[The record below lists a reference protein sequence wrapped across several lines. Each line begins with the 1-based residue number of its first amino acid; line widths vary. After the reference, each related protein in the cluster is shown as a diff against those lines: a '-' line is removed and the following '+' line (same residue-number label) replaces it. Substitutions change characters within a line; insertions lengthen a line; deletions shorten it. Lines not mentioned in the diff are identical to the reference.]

1 VRTPVDLPAC
11 AVKMRRKTV
20 KPEPDEVQQE
30 LHKVF
35 AKRKRKQLVLVPE
48 EDRPSRPGDSISYS
62 AQVAKLEFRGGKL
75 TPQLEKLM
83 TKDNAHT
90 ETLLAEVKAELKDE
104 RVRKQTKKKRK
115 GKTKQLAQGKQRKRA
130 KRKRKGGWEG
140 GTEQLSVD
148 KDGDEDGDGDEDEDE
163 DEAAVDVDSDDEADA
178 LGDIN
183 FIFKADMKAALA
195 FSLQEPPRSRAQ
207 RAGSRRR

>member
-1 VRTPVDLPAC
+1 
-11 AVKMRRKTV
+11 M
-20 KPEPDEVQQE
+20 
-30 LHKVF
+30 F

-130 KRKRKGGWEG
+130 KRKRKGGGKEEQNNSAWTRMG
-140 GTEQLSVD
+140 TRMGTETRTKTRTRPQ
-148 KDGDEDGDGDEDEDE
+148 
-163 DEAAVDVDSDDEADA
+163 
-178 LGDIN
+178 
-183 FIFKADMKAALA
+183 
-195 FSLQEPPRSRAQ
+195 
-207 RAGSRRR
+207 

>member
-1 VRTPVDLPAC
+1 MRTPVDLPAC

-83 TKDNAHT
+83 TEPGQCAHRNT
-90 ETLLAEVKAELKDE
+90 
-104 RVRKQTKKKRK
+104 
-115 GKTKQLAQGKQRKRA
+115 
-130 KRKRKGGWEG
+130 
-140 GTEQLSVD
+140 
-148 KDGDEDGDGDEDEDE
+148 
-163 DEAAVDVDSDDEADA
+163 
-178 LGDIN
+178 
-183 FIFKADMKAALA
+183 
-195 FSLQEPPRSRAQ
+195 
-207 RAGSRRR
+207 AG